1 MSAAQRNGS
10 RIRGRAGLHDPLR
23 YATAASRRAAEKTN
37 AISSLQRAARRC
49 AKHLGD
55 GCAAALVDLV
65 RAELGVNR

>member
-1 MSAAQRNGS
+1 MRSV
-10 RIRGRAGLHDPLR
+10 HDPLR
-23 YATAASRRAAEKTN
+23 YASAASRRAAEKTN

-65 RAELGVNR
+65 RAELGLSRPKPTARAPGVAP